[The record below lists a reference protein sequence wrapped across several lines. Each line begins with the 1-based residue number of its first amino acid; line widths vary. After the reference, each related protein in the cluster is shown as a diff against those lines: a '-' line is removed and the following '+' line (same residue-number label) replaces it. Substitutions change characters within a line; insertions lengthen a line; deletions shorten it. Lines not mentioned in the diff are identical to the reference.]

1 MSSHYDTYDYP
12 NYWIGRDY
20 EHGSELIAIKAFISK
35 IPKIH
40 TILEIG
46 AGFGRLTP
54 SYSYRAR
61 RVILTDPCSKLLKIA
76 REQFIDRKNIQII
89 QSSVEGLKDKI
100 KGRSADLVIMVRVIH
115 HIKNLE
121 EAFNTVNKI
130 LKPSGYFI
138 LEFANKM
145 HLKATI
151 GELLKGNLTFRFDIF
166 PSDRRSKRSKKIG
179 AINFLNYHPDVVLG
193 NLEHCGFDVVE
204 KRSVSNVRSAF
215 LKSLFPTNTLLGLE
229 NILQRPLSL
238 INFGPSIFILARK
251 GS

>member
-1 MSSHYDTYDYP
+1 MSAHYDTYDYP

-20 EHGSELIAIKAFISK
+20 EHGSELIAIKAFLSE

-61 RVILTDPCSKLLKIA
+61 KVILTDPCSKLLKIA
-76 REQFIDRKNIQII
+76 REQFVGRKNIQIF
-89 QSSVEGLKDKI
+89 QSSLERLSDKI
-100 KGRSADLVIMVRVIH
+100 KGKQANLVIMVRVIH
-115 HIKNLE
+115 HIENLE
-121 EAFNTVNKI
+121 KAFFTVNKI
-130 LKPSGYFI
+130 LKPGGYFI

-151 GELLKGNLTFRFDIF
+151 REILKGNLTFRFDIF
-166 PSDRRSKRSKKIG
+166 PSDRRSKRSKKTG
-179 AINFLNYHPDVVLG
+179 AINFFNYHPDVVLG
-193 NLEHCGFDVVE
+193 SLKHCGFNVVE

-215 LKSLFPTNTLLGLE
+215 LKSLLSTNTLLGLE
-229 NILQRPLSL
+229 NILQKPLSI